1 MKEDVM
7 QAYREIEQAM
17 ERYNLVLDEYVAS
30 LRASDQAGDQKKY
43 ERLSAG
49 TKAMLDSSSIYLSY
63 AKFVAYGMP
72 ESEDLLDD
80 EDLQG

>member
-1 MKEDVM
+1 M

-17 ERYNLVLDEYVAS
+17 ERYHLVLDQYVAT
-30 LRASDQAGDQKKY
+30 LRASDNASDTSKY
-43 ERLSAG
+43 ERMSAG

-72 ESEDLLDD
+72 ESEDLIED
-80 EDLQG
+80 EDVQA